1 MQRQTSIKKLSV
13 REGGSRHPLALF
25 FDPPL
30 PLVETFTEMFAS
42 SRHGV
47 SLSALESRHGPE

>member
-1 MQRQTSIKKLSV
+1 MQRQRSIKKLSV

-25 FDPPL
+25 LDPPL

-42 SRHGV
+42 SRHGF
-47 SLSALESRHGPE
+47 SLSRI